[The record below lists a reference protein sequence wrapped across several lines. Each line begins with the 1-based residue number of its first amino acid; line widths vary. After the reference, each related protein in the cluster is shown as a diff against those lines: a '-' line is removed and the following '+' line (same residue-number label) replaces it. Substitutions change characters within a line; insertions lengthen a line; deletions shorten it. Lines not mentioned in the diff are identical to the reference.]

1 MTKSE
6 IEAMSG
12 IDLLRLIVGNLDRCR
27 EDFMHPAPPRKP
39 FTPEQLIQI
48 GRMRLLSEWDIYP
61 DEWTPRQVKEA
72 LAGKPPRWKDTKNGE
87 RPVYDPGA
95 SAS

>member
-12 IDLLRLIVGNLDRCR
+12 IDLLRLVVQNLDRCR
-27 EDFMHPAPPRKP
+27 EDFVHPAPPRKP

-48 GRMRLLSEWDIYP
+48 GRMHLLSEWDFYP
-61 DEWTPRQVKEA
+61 DQWTARQVKEA
-72 LAGKPPRWKDTKNGE
+72 LAGKPPSWNRETEK
-87 RPVYDPGA
+87 PVYDA
-95 SAS
+95 A